1 MYNNNAR
8 FKTYEYGVYGEVV
21 NTADC
26 GSAMR
31 RFDPCY
37 TPQNENE
44 RSKDFPRP
52 FILFKKTYLTNDY
65 LA

>member
-8 FKTYEYGVYGEVV
+8 FKTYGYGVYGEVV

-26 GSAMR
+26 GSATR

-52 FILFKKTYLTNDY
+52 FIVFKNLFNK
-65 LA
+65 

>member
-1 MYNNNAR
+1 MHVLKN
-8 FKTYEYGVYGEVV
+8 EYGAHGEVV

-31 RFDPCY
+31 RFDPCCA
-37 TPQNENE
+37 PQNENE

-52 FILFKKTYLTNDY
+52 FIVFISEFKNIYSVLN
-65 LA
+65 